1 MRRRCT
7 IQASCFTRPVSAS
20 AAAERIRASLDIDP
34 NSAEAWSNLALVLES
49 VGRQAA
55 AVNALK
61 EAVRRDPRAADVA
74 ANLAALLLTQG
85 DLADSEAAARHAT
98 NADPQYPQGWYNLA
112 LALERQERVL
122 EALDAVSRAVALA
135 PHETMFSGLK
145 AQLEVTVAAPARA
158 RSTLEAALVRN
169 PTSAPLRFE
178 YASLLENEGEP
189 EKAAEAYAQAVRL
202 DPSHGPALSQLI
214 FLKRWLADWR
224 DLDALEQQF
233 REGVAKG
240 RALLSPFVLLGQPS
254 TRDEQRRCADA
265 WSAALA
271 GSPLRV
277 RRPLSKG
284 KLRVGYLSA
293 DFHTHATAFL
303 AAGLFEQHDR
313 ARFDTARLFDGSR

>member
-1 MRRRCT
+1 M
-7 IQASCFTRPVSAS
+7 S

-34 NSAEAWSNLALVLES
+34 DSAEAWSNLALVLEA

-74 ANLAALLLTQG
+74 ANLAALLLAQG
-85 DLADSEAAARHAT
+85 ELADAEAAARHAT
-98 NADPQYPQGWYNLA
+98 TADPQYPHGWYNLA

-122 EALDAVSRAVALA
+122 EALDAVEPRSRA
-135 PHETMFSGLK
+135 G
-145 AQLEVTVAAPARA
+145 AARDRVFRAESAARSRPSPRPRARA
-158 RSTLEAALVRN
+158 PRSRPRWRAN

-189 EKAAEAYAQAVRL
+189 EAAAQAYAQAVRL

-313 ARFDTARLFDGSR
+313 ARFETVAVFDGSR